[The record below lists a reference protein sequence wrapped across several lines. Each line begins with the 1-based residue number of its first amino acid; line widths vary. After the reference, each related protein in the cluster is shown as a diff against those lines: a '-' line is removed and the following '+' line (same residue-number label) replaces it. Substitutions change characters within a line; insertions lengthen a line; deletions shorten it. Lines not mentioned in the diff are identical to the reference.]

1 MAKILTR
8 QEVATQLSW
17 GGGVNEGHRC
27 CTKNI
32 AESYGGEVENTYA
45 DNQLISKVG
54 AVYVPITVA
63 LSPSTL
69 LPSISDE
76 LLYTNQNFG
85 IGLDCSDGYFKGAS
99 LWQIDLQ
106 ANPSLYVLNSSLTI
120 QCPLNSTIRGVVVF
134 WSTDNKC
141 SRYLIPMRHNGQ
153 VFTINISDSTGN
165 RNNNWAA
172 PFPNGQTY
180 VVQEGMTFEVLS
192 TPSFE

>member
-17 GGGVNEGHRC
+17 GGVNEGHRC

-32 AESYGGEVENTYA
+32 AESYGGDVEDSYA
-45 DNQLISKVG
+45 ENQLISKVG
-54 AVYVPITVA
+54 TIYVPVTVA

-69 LPSISDE
+69 LPNISDE

-85 IGLDCSDGYFKGAS
+85 IGFKCSDSYFGNDG
-99 LWQIDLQ
+99 LWQIDVV

-120 QCPLNSTIRGVVVF
+120 QCPLNSTINGVIVY

-141 SRYLIPMRHNGQ
+141 SHYLIPMRHNGQ
-153 VFTINISDSTGN
+153 TFTINISDSTGN
-165 RNNNWAA
+165 SNTIWEA

-180 VVQEGMTFEVLS
+180 TVQEGMTFEILP